1 MPVTTTL
8 GSKSEGGEERKKK
21 IERQEGRG
29 RKTCSRFYEIKAQ
42 SSLKVTRFTQ
52 KD

>member
-21 IERQEGRG
+21 NRETGGKRE
-29 RKTCSRFYEIKAQ
+29 KNM
-42 SSLKVTRFTQ
+42 
-52 KD
+52 